1 MNPQEVIDL
10 KKKHLLRFANENG
23 AKGEIASIQ
32 ANDDWIPRP
41 KGQQL
46 KNILAALEQTGIII
60 KRSSFDAISIPT
72 NTKIDFDDIE
82 SIVKYILDITF
93 IEIKS
98 ANQERVKEDF
108 SGFFFALTENEIN
121 AAEQL
126 GHRHKVALFNKI
138 TSKIVI
144 TSVPEIV
151 SRSKSMTWQ
160 VSVQL

>member
-46 KNILAALEQTGIII
+46 KNLLEALEQTGIVI
-60 KRSSFDAISIPT
+60 KRSSFDAISIPS
-72 NTKIDFDDIE
+72 NTQIDLNDIE
-82 SIVKYILDITF
+82 SIVKSILDITF

-108 SGFFFALTENEIN
+108 SGFFFALTESEIS

-126 GHRHKVALFNKI
+126 GDRHRVALFNKI
-138 TSKIVI
+138 TSQMVM
-144 TSVPEIV
+144 TSVSEIV